1 MNSFRVKNINK
12 QFEKLSGRVLPAIGF
27 IMIFAFSI
35 SVFGQSNAPEEINLS
50 NAVIVAPSNL
60 TGAENKAVTM
70 LVEEVEKRTQ
80 IRLARGASFSA
91 NAVPVI
97 AVLPVSAVKDF
108 AAGYS
113 SQIGIDKT
121 ANGAEGYHI
130 RIVQKQGAPIVFVVG
145 NDSRGVLFGVGNL
158 LRELRM
164 NKGKVS
170 LPANLKI
177 DTAPQYAL
185 RGHQLGYRPK
195 TNSYDAW
202 TLPMWE
208 QYIRDLAV
216 FGTNAIELIPP
227 RSDDDADS
235 PHFPVPQMEM
245 MVGMSRV
252 IDEYGLDAWIWYPA
266 MDKDYSDP
274 KTVEFALNE
283 WGEVFKKLPRVDA
296 VFVPGGDPGHTQPK
310 YLMAL
315 LEKETAVLHRYH
327 PKAQMWVAPQG
338 FTQEW
343 MDEFYGILD
352 KETPTWL
359 TGIVFGPQVRETLPK
374 LRERIAIKYPIRHY
388 PDITHSFSS
397 QYSVPDWD
405 LAFPQTEAREVINPR
420 PLGEAQIFKVS
431 QPFTMGFLTYSE
443 GCNDDVNKIVWSGL
457 GWNPN
462 ADVKDI
468 LREYSRYFIASE
480 FTDDFAEGLLGLER
494 NWQGPLMSNGN
505 VEATLNRFQ
514 TLERAA
520 TPQTL
525 LNWRFQQALYRA
537 YYDAFVRSRL
547 IQETAAEEAANEQL
561 RKAKRAGSLNAMA
574 EAEKILAQ
582 SDTNQAAQ
590 EYRTRV
596 FELGE
601 GLYQS
606 IRMQLS
612 TEKYQGQPGRGA
624 NLDTIDAPLNNRL
637 WLSRKFAEIRQLPDE
652 AGRLKAINEI
662 VNWTNPGMGGFYDDL
677 GNPSKQPHLIN
688 VGKFEADPGFM
699 ESAFNGFAYKPE
711 WRRSWFDSA
720 ETAFDTP
727 LQLRYTGLDRAAQ
740 YKIRVVYAGTTP
752 QLKIR
757 LVANNQYEVHPLMEK
772 PTPVKPLEFDIPQT
786 ATATGELNLTWN
798 IEPGRGGNGRGRQ
811 VSEIWLIKK

>member
-1 MNSFRVKNINK
+1 MNVAQTNK
-12 QFEKLSGRVLPAIGF
+12 VFAVIPAKVFLIVIF
-27 IMIFAFSI
+27 YTIFAVSGVV
-35 SVFGQSNAPEEINLS
+35 SGQTAAQATEVDLTKAVVVAPANLS
-50 NAVIVAPSNL
+50 SR
-60 TGAENKAVTM
+60 ENKAVTV
-70 LVEEVEKRTQ
+70 LVEEIEKRTQ
-80 IRLARGASFSA
+80 IRLPRSASFPTDATPVISVLPSTALKNFAGSYAPQVAAERGA
-91 NAVPVI
+91 N
-97 AVLPVSAVKDF
+97 
-108 AAGYS
+108 S
-113 SQIGIDKT
+113 S
-121 ANGAEGYHI
+121 EGYRI
-130 RIVQKQGAPIVFVVG
+130 RIEKGRASAPAVFVIG
-145 NDSRGVLFGVGNL
+145 NDERGVLFGVGHL
-158 LRELRM
+158 LRILRM
-164 NKGKVS
+164 TKGKITVPQNFS
-170 LPANLKI
+170 VT
-177 DTAPQYAL
+177 TAPKYSL

-195 TNSYDAW
+195 TNSYDAF

-235 PHFPVPQMEM
+235 PHFPIPQMEM

-315 LEKETAVLHRYH
+315 LEKESAVLHKYH

-338 FTQEW
+338 FNKEW
-343 MDEFYGILD
+343 MDEFYAILD
-352 KETPTWL
+352 KEQPTWL
-359 TGIVFGPQVRETLPK
+359 NGIVFGPQVRDTLPK
-374 LRERIAIKYPIRHY
+374 LRATVSKKYPIRHY

-405 LAFPQTEAREVINPR
+405 LAYPLTEAREVINPR
-420 PLGEAQIFKVS
+420 PLGEAQIFKVT
-431 QPFTMGFLTYSE
+431 QPLTMGFLTYSE
-443 GCNDDVNKIVWSGL
+443 GVNDDVNKIVWSSL
-457 GWNPN
+457 GWNPD
-462 ADVKDI
+462 ADVKEI
-468 LREYSRYFIASE
+468 LKQYSRYFIAGE

-520 TPQTL
+520 SPQTL

-537 YYDAFVRSRL
+537 YYDAFVKSRL
-547 IQETAAEEAANEQL
+547 IQETAAEELANQQL
-561 RKAKRAGSLNAMA
+561 RKARRAGSLNALA
-574 EAEKILAQ
+574 EAERILDKC
-582 SDTNQAAQ
+582 DTDGAAP
-590 EYRTRV
+590 ELRARV

-601 GLYQS
+601 ALYQS
-606 IRMQLS
+606 VRMQLS
-612 TEKYQGQPGRGA
+612 TERYKGQPGRGA
-624 NLDTIDAPLNNRL
+624 NLDTIDTPLNNRR
-637 WLSRKFAEIRQLPDE
+637 WLELKFAEARLQPDE
-652 AGRLKAINEI
+652 ASRLKAINEI
-662 VNWTNPGMGGFYDDL
+662 VNWTNPGPGGFYDDL
-677 GNPSKQPHLIN
+677 GNPARQPHLIN
-688 VGKFEADPGFM
+688 VIGFDKDPGFM
-699 ESAFNGFAYKPE
+699 ESAFTGFGYRPE

-727 LQLRYTGLDRAAQ
+727 LRLRYTDLDPSAQ
-740 YKIRVVYAGTTP
+740 YKVRVVYAGTTP

-757 LVANNQYEVHPLMEK
+757 LVANDQYEIHPLMAK
-772 PTPVKPLEFDIPQT
+772 PSPVKPIEFDVPAQ
-786 ATATGELNLTWN
+786 ATASGELNLTWN